1 MERRMDGEKG
11 ETVDQNEL
19 SDLQQKVSYRELDF
33 FYLLKLRSN
42 WYQKKLEQNLLMVP
56 TEDLYF
62 RAFEVCLGT
71 RVYARASEY
80 CTIYIPLQS

>member
-1 MERRMDGEKG
+1 MG
-11 ETVDQNEL
+11 QNEL

-56 TEDLYF
+56 TEVYI
-62 RAFEVCLGT
+62 LGHLKFVLAHVFMLVQVNIVLFT
-71 RVYARASEY
+71 
-80 CTIYIPLQS
+80 